1 MSQDNDFFG
10 QDKASEINIREVI
23 YKYLRNWKWFLASV
37 ILSLAAAY
45 IYIQYQV
52 PQYNIVINILIRD
65 NQNSADK
72 DLFQQLNL
80 NSSSKT
86 IDNEI
91 QTLSSNTLMEKV
103 VDDLSLQ
110 TSYYFQ
116 NHISKKVLYKP
127 GFKIKLLNGGI
138 NTFSNS
144 WSFKYINSSQGEFN
158 GRLVPLN
165 QAVQTAAGVI
175 MITPDSSS
183 NPVRSLIFVNFNMTV
198 TVAQRY
204 LQNLKI
210 VPASKE
216 GSVLSITLQD
226 ADVQRGKDVLN
237 KLVEEYN
244 KATVD
249 DKNQAIANQ
258 LNFLKDRINSLAVE
272 LNSVEKNVQDYKSAN
287 GVVDLGS
294 VASTYF
300 SVIQSNNN
308 EINKINIQ
316 LAALD
321 NLKTYLESSNNS
333 STVPALT
340 GIADPTLSSLV
351 NQLGTAQ
358 LRKESLL
365 RTIPETNPVIG
376 SINDQIRAIKQTIF
390 HTLQNV
396 RSQLIL
402 SQQELKSQSAK
413 YETNIKGVPS
423 KERGLLDIMRDQS
436 IKNNLFTFLL
446 QKREET
452 ALSLASTVAD
462 SRTIDEAKSS
472 SVAVKPVKYI
482 VYLTCLLIGFF
493 LPFSVIASKE
503 FLNVRVRKRSDI
515 ERLTGVSILADI
527 SKSNDTDPLIVT
539 ARPRSMVAEQ
549 IRALRSALKYVSPQ
563 NNSVLLFTSSIS
575 GEGKS
580 FISLNLGASLAST
593 NKKVIIL
600 ELDLRKPKL
609 NVALGID
616 NDIGISN
623 YLIGQSNYKEIIKP
637 VEQQPNYFII
647 TSGPKPPNPAELL
660 LNGRIETLISEL
672 KKEYD
677 YILLDAPPV
686 GLVADAQIVAN
697 IADATLYIVRYN
709 YTAKNQIKFLEEYK
723 KMGVFRN
730 LNIVFNSVDAAALAY
745 GYGYSY
751 GYGYGYGYYDD
762 EHSKKSFFSRM
773 FKKAKS

>member
-1 MSQDNDFFG
+1 MSQDNEFFG
-10 QDKASEINIREVI
+10 QTKVTEINIREVI
-23 YKYLRNWKWFLASV
+23 YKYLRNWRWFVLSV
-37 ILSLAAAY
+37 LLSLAAAY
-45 IYIQYQV
+45 AYIQYQV
-52 PQYNIVINILIRD
+52 PQYNIGINILIKD
-65 NQNSADK
+65 NQSSADK

-110 TSYYFQ
+110 TSYYIH
-116 NHISKKVLYKP
+116 NHISKKVVYRP
-127 GFKIKLLNGGI
+127 GFAITLLSGDM
-138 NTFSNS
+138 NTFKKS
-144 WSFKYINSSQGEFN
+144 WPFRFIDDTHGEFN
-158 GRLVPLN
+158 GRIVPLN
-165 QAVQTAAGVI
+165 QKVQTAAGVI
-175 MITPDSSS
+175 MITPVPGV
-183 NPVRSLIFVNFNMTV
+183 NPVRSVVFVDLNT
-198 TVAQRY
+198 TAAIAELY
-204 LQNLKI
+204 LKNLKI
-210 VPASKE
+210 TPASKE
-216 GSVLSITLQD
+216 GSVLSIVLQD

-237 KLVEEYN
+237 KLVEEFN
-244 KATVD
+244 KATID
-249 DKNQAIANQ
+249 DKNLAIANQ

-287 GVVDLGS
+287 GVVDLS
-294 VASTYF
+294 NVASTF
-300 SVIQSNNN
+300 FGVIQTNNQ

-316 LAALD
+316 LAALN
-321 NLKTYLESSNNS
+321 NLKAYLESSDAS

-340 GIADPTLSSLV
+340 GITDPTLGSLV
-351 NQLGTAQ
+351 GQLGSAQ

-390 HTLQNV
+390 RTLQNV

-402 SQQELKSQSAK
+402 NQQELNSQSAK
-413 YETNIKGVPS
+413 YESSIKTVPS
-423 KERGLLDIMRDQS
+423 RERGLLDIMRDQT

-472 SVAVKPVKYI
+472 NVAIRPVKYI

-493 LPFSVIASKE
+493 LPFSVIAARE
-503 FLNVRVRKRSDI
+503 FLNVKVRKRADI
-515 ERLTGVSILADI
+515 EKLTSVSVLADI
-527 SKSNDTDPLIVT
+527 SKSNDTDPLIVA

-549 IRALRSALKYVSPQ
+549 IRALRSSLKYVSSAEK
-563 NNSVLLFTSSIS
+563 NVLLFTSSIS

-616 NDIGISN
+616 NNIGISN
-623 YLIGQSNYKEIIKP
+623 YLIGQNDYKEIIKP
-637 VEQQPNYFII
+637 IKQQPNYFII
-647 TSGPKPPNPAELL
+647 TSGAKPPNPAELL
-660 LNGRIETLISEL
+660 LNGRIEVLITEL

-677 YILLDAPPV
+677 YILLDAPPI
-686 GLVADAQIVAN
+686 GLVADAQILGN

-709 YTAKNQIKFLEEYK
+709 YTAKNQLKLLEDYK
-723 KMGVFRN
+723 RVGAFRN
-730 LNIVFNSVDAAALAY
+730 LNVVFNSVDAAALAY

-762 EHSKKSFFSRM
+762 EHSKLGFFSRM
-773 FKKAKS
+773 FKKAKR